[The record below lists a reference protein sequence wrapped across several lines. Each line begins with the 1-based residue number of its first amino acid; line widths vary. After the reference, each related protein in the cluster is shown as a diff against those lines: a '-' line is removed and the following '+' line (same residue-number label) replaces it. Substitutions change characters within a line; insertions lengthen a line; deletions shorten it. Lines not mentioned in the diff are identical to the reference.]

1 MSKVVVLL
9 SGGID
14 SATVAAKAI
23 AEGHQV
29 IALIVRYGQRNVKEL
44 ASAQKIVS
52 KLGIKQSFVVD
63 VNLSTWGGSALTTPT
78 NISPDKTASEDKS
91 SDYVPGRNT
100 IFIAIAL
107 CLAQGQGAGYIY
119 LGFTA
124 ADTLYPDT
132 NQAYLDAFNQ
142 LIQLS
147 PHQGITC
154 PQLIAP
160 FLKDDKVSIIRQ
172 ALALGVPL
180 EDTWSCYTEEEQP
193 CGLCNACLVRDF
205 ALIKAG
211 RPDLATVK
219 GRELYAE
226 GSELTTRLF
235 WRFMSRD

>member
-14 SATVAAKAI
+14 SATVAAKAM
-23 AEGHQV
+23 AECHEV
-29 IALIVRYGQRNVKEL
+29 IALMVRYDQRNVKEL
-44 ASAQKIVS
+44 ASAEKIVF
-52 KLGIKQSFVVD
+52 KLGIKQSFVVE
-63 VNLSTWGGSALTTPT
+63 VNLGQWGGSALTST
-78 NISPDKTASEDKS
+78 SEDNS

-100 IFIAIAL
+100 VFIAIAL
-107 CLAQGQGAGYIY
+107 SLAQSQGAAYIY
-119 LGFTA
+119 LGFNA

-132 NQAYLDAFNQ
+132 TQAYIDAFNQ

-147 PHQGITC
+147 PHQGATC

-160 FLKDDKVSIIRQ
+160 LLTDDKVSIIRQ

-180 EDTWSCYTEEEQP
+180 EDTWSCYAEEEQP
-193 CGLCNACLVRDF
+193 CGLCNACRVRDF

-219 GRELYAE
+219 GREFYAE

-235 WRFMSRD
+235 WRFMSRG

>member
-14 SATVAAKAI
+14 STTVAAKAM

-29 IALIVRYGQRNVKEL
+29 IALMIRYGQRNVREL
-44 ASAQKIVS
+44 ASAEKIVS
-52 KLGIKQSFVVD
+52 QLGIKQSFVVE
-63 VNLSTWGGSALTTPT
+63 VNLSQWGGSSLTAT
-78 NISPDKTASEDKS
+78 SEDNS

-100 IFIAIAL
+100 VFIAIAL
-107 CLAQGQGAGYIY
+107 SLAESQGAESIY
-119 LGFTA
+119 LGFNA

-132 NQAYLDAFNQ
+132 NPAYLEAFGK

-147 PHQGITC
+147 PHHDPTY
-154 PQLIAP
+154 PKLVAP

-172 ALALGVPL
+172 ALALGVPI
-180 EDTWSCYTEEEQP
+180 EDTWSCYTEKEQP
-193 CGLCNACLVRDF
+193 CGLCNACRVRDF

-211 RPDLATVK
+211 RSDLATIK

-226 GSELTTRLF
+226 GSDLTTRLF
-235 WRFMSRD
+235 WRFMNRD